1 MGKIVVSEFVS
12 LDGVIE
18 DPGGAES
25 YEHGGWSFKFD
36 RGPEG
41 GKYKFDELM
50 AAEAMLL
57 GRVTYEAFAQ
67 AWPSMTDEVGFADKM
82 NGAPKYVV
90 STTIE
95 NPNWGPTTVISGDLP
110 GEVAKAKAAHDG
122 DILVG
127 GSAQLVHALTEHD
140 LVDEYRLMVF
150 PIVLGSGK
158 RIFSDAAATP
168 STLRLTDTKP
178 VGPDGVI
185 VLTYEPARADA

>member
-41 GKYKFDELM
+41 DKYKFDELM